1 MALKSVGRHTPFTQI
16 HPYSPGLN
24 PVEHRWGDL
33 REKSLHNR
41 IFSSIDVLEIHFE
54 SSMAG
59 A

>member
-1 MALKSVGRHTPFTQI
+1 MALKSAGLHTPFAQI
-16 HPYSPGLN
+16 QPYSPGLN

-33 REKSLHNR
+33 CEKPLHNR

-59 A
+59 T

>member
-1 MALKSVGRHTPFTQI
+1 MALKRAGRHTPLTQI
-16 HPYSPGLN
+16 QPYSPGLK

-59 A
+59 T